1 MTVQAQSP
9 EISLIRESVRGL
21 CDAFPGQY
29 WRRLDREGAYPTEF
43 VTALTDA
50 GWLSVLIPEAYGG
63 AGLGVTQA
71 AAILQEINRSGASS
85 SAAHAQ
91 MYVLSLLVR
100 HASEELKRKYLPRI
114 ASGQLR
120 LQAFGVTEATA
131 GSETTRIT
139 TSARR
144 VGDDYVISGSK
155 VFISR
160 VLHSDLL
167 LLLARTSP
175 PGPTPKD
182 AGLSV
187 FLIELDTAI
196 SSGALRVQP
205 IETMVNHATTELFID
220 ELVVPGDAL
229 VGEEGRGFSYLIDG
243 WNAERI
249 LIAAECV
256 GDADWF
262 TERSASYASSRVVFG
277 RPVGANQ
284 GVQFPVARAYAD
296 ARAAE
301 LMTERAASL
310 FDNQQPCGAE
320 ANMAKLLASTASW
333 AAANACVDAHGGY
346 AFAVEYDIERK
357 FRETR
362 VYSIAPVSNNLIL
375 AYLGHKVIGLPKSY

>member
-21 CDAFPGQY
+21 CHAFPGQY

-120 LQAFGVTEATA
+120 LQAFGVTEPTA

>member
-1 MTVQAQSP
+1 MTVRAQSP

-43 VTALTDA
+43 VTALTEA
-50 GWLSVLIPEAYGG
+50 GWLGALIPEEYGG

-114 ASGQLR
+114 ASGELR
-120 LQAFGVTEATA
+120 LQAFGVTEPTA
-131 GSETTRIT
+131 GSETSEIS

-144 VGDDYVISGSK
+144 VGSDFVISGSK

-160 VLHSDLL
+160 VLHSDLM

-175 PGPTPKD
+175 PGSSPKD

-187 FLIELDTAI
+187 FLVELDAAI
-196 SSGALRVQP
+196 SSGALRVRP

-220 ELVVPGDAL
+220 ELVVPEDSL
-229 VGEEGRGFSYLIDG
+229 VGEEGSGFRYLIDG

-262 TERSASYASSRVVFG
+262 TERSAAYASSRMVFG
-277 RPVGANQ
+277 RPIGANQ
-284 GVQFPVARAYAD
+284 GVQFPIARAFAD

-301 LMTERAASL
+301 LMTDRAAWL
-310 FDNQQPCGAE
+310 FDNRSPCGAE

-333 AAANACVDAHGGY
+333 AAANACMDAHGGY
-346 AFAVEYDIERK
+346 SFAVEYDIERK

-362 VYSIAPVSNNLIL
+362 LYSIAPVSNNLIL